1 MQSGRIIQNSIDER
15 YRDFS
20 PARTSCCFVNPSQF
34 RCLCDIS
41 GSFLFYRLK
50 KSSGIM
56 VSQFPRTAFMRAG
69 DAPFL
74 RDTFITK
81 VPAAARFAIDV
92 EPTQLSLQSYVRV
105 QVSSHYHAFRRNLD
119 PRAQATVRSPSHY

>member
-1 MQSGRIIQNSIDER
+1 
-15 YRDFS
+15 
-20 PARTSCCFVNPSQF
+20 
-34 RCLCDIS
+34 
-41 GSFLFYRLK
+41 
-50 KSSGIM
+50 
-56 VSQFPRTAFMRAG
+56 MRAG

-81 VPAAARFAIDV
+81 VTAVARFAIDV

-119 PRAQATVRSPSHY
+119 HRAQATVRSASHDDLLTNHQCLRIHTTPRCLSSSKVIHCSKSTLS